1 MELAQKA
8 VSCALNGKWDEAVK
22 VNKQILKHDP
32 EDVDALNRLARAW
45 AELGD
50 LTKAKKIAQK
60 VLKIDPFNT
69 IAAKSLKKWKGLKK
83 GEAKATKPSSANA
96 FLEEPGKTKIVTLVH
111 LGDQK
116 KVLAKLNAGNEVK
129 FKPHAHRIS
138 VTTKDGD
145 YIGRLPDDLS
155 SRLRK
160 PIQHGNE
167 YQVLIKSSSP
177 QEIKI
182 FIRETKRAKALA
194 NTPSF

>member
-1 MELAQKA
+1 MDLAQKA
-8 VSCALNGKWDEAVK
+8 VSCALDGKWDEAVK

-45 AELGD
+45 AELGH
-50 LTKAKKIAQK
+50 LSKAKKIAQK
-60 VLKIDPFNT
+60 VLKIDSFNT

-83 GEAKATKPSSANA
+83 GEVKTTKPSSANA

-116 KVLAKLNAGNEVK
+116 KVLAKLNAGDEVK
-129 FKPHAHRIS
+129 LKPHAHRIS
-138 VTTKDGD
+138 IVTKERG

-160 PIQHGNE
+160 FIQRGNE

-177 QEIKI
+177 QEIKV
-182 FIRETKRAKALA
+182 FIRETKRAKTLTK
-194 NTPSF
+194 TPSF